1 MSSHSVETERL
12 SASMAEDK
20 TISDPANGGDAS
32 KTQYT
37 ADYIAQM
44 VGDIAS
50 LAKSRRCNQLV
61 HLLGIAEQEAKNVLS
76 ASSLRPPRERLKV
89 KRISSGVVLSFFT
102 GATGIDFRRTDESE
116 IERPTAKEKLKL
128 THKKGR

>member
-1 MSSHSVETERL
+1 
-12 SASMAEDK
+12 MAEDK

-76 ASSLRPPRERLKV
+76 ASSLRSPRERLKV
-89 KRISSGVVLSFFT
+89 KRISSDVELSFFT
-102 GATGIDFRRTDESE
+102 GATGIVSGERTKTKF
-116 IERPTAKEKLKL
+116 ERPTAKEKLKL
-128 THKKGR
+128 AHKKER